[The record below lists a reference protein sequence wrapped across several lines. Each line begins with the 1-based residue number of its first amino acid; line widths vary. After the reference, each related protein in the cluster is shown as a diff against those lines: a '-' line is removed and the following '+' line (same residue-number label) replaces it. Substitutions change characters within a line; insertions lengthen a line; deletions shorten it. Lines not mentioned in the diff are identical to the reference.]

1 MTFLHVMLRLYLLLH
16 VGCNYTYAT
25 NGKFNCVSHLQLDFS
40 CKFMGLSTTVLGEIS
55 EKKIKPVQFV
65 VIFYLLM
72 EDRPMT
78 NYESLKDLVYF
89 FK

>member
-1 MTFLHVMLRLYLLLH
+1 
-16 VGCNYTYAT
+16 
-25 NGKFNCVSHLQLDFS
+25 
-40 CKFMGLSTTVLGEIS
+40 MGLSTNVLGEIS